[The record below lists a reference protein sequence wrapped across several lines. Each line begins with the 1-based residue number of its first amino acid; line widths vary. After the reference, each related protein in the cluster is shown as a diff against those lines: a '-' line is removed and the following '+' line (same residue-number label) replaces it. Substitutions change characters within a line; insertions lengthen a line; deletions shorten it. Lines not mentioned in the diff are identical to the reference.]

1 MLEDLKQRFG
11 RIEEQK
17 ATLLARVAARS
28 DTEQMR
34 APRAGGGWSPR
45 ALVHH
50 LVLAEEQTLKHVAAA
65 AAAATETTPGRVL
78 ASRRPLVALLA
89 AAMRAGVPLPAPPE
103 MTPPETDGELL
114 ILNDAAARWAD
125 GRRVFQKRL
134 EAVTVESAREPIA
147 RHPIVGPLDA
157 RHVLDL
163 AEAHLIYHLRQAAR
177 WGTSNERASEKP
189 AG

>member
-1 MLEDLKQRFG
+1 MHEDLRRRFE

-17 ATLLARVAARS
+17 AALLARVTARS
-28 DTEQMR
+28 EAEQMR
-34 APRAGGGWSPR
+34 VLNGGGWSPR

-65 AAAATETTPGRVL
+65 ADETTPGRVL

-114 ILNDAAARWAD
+114 TLNDAAARWAD
-125 GRRVFQKRL
+125 CRRAFQKRL

-157 RHVLDL
+157 RQVLDL
-163 AEAHLIYHLRQAAR
+163 AEAHLVYHLRQAVR
-177 WGTSNERASEKP
+177 WGISGERASEKP